1 MNFLIMA
8 GHTLDGQKGSGAV
21 GYIHESVE
29 TRRVGP
35 AVTENLRKLGQK
47 ATYIKLDK
55 PITDSYLYDQV
66 KLANS
71 KGKFDCVVQI
81 HFNAGSRDKDDK
93 QAGTETYYRSSE
105 GKVFAVR
112 VNNKLNELYSK
123 RDTGARNDKPNLY
136 WLKNTNCPAILIEV
150 CFVDDKDDVK
160 VYNDNFDKTCR
171 LIAEGLANKTIQEDK
186 NGWIKDDKGWSYKK
200 DGKWL
205 YGWQKIDDKW
215 YRFNEHGYAL
225 VGWQKVYDKWY
236 YFNEDCSMKTG
247 WIKDNDKWYFLD
259 SSGAMVTGW
268 LKENN
273 KWYYLRS
280 NGAMQTGLLELNNK
294 KYYLKEN
301 GELVVDIDIDH
312 NGEIKNK

>member
-55 PITDSYLYDQV
+55 PITNSYLYDQV

-81 HFNAGSRDKDDK
+81 HFNAGSKDKDDK
-93 QAGTETYYRSSE
+93 QAGTETYYRSSN

-171 LIAEGLANKTIQEDK
+171 LIAEGLANKTIKEDK
-186 NGWIKDDKGWSYKK
+186 GGWVKFEKGWSYKK
-200 DGKWL
+200 SGEWL
-205 YGWQKIDDKW
+205 YGWQEIDNKW

-225 VGWQKVYDKWY
+225 TGWQKVYDKWY
-236 YFNEDCSMKTG
+236 FFNEDCSMKTG
-247 WIKDNDKWYFLD
+247 WLKDKD
-259 SSGAMVTGW
+259 
-268 LKENN
+268 
-273 KWYYLRS
+273 KWYYLKEDGS
-280 NGAMQTGLLELNNK
+280 MATGWIEIKGK
-294 KYYLKEN
+294 KYYLHKNGVMEN
-301 GELVVDIDIDH
+301 KHIDLEGKCYHFTDSGEL
-312 NGEIKNK
+312 IKTTNI

>member
-71 KGKFDCVVQI
+71 KGTFDCVVQI
-81 HFNAGSRDKDDK
+81 HFNAGSSDKDDK
-93 QAGTETYYRSSE
+93 QTGTETYYRSSN

-112 VNNKLNELYSK
+112 VNDKLNKLYRK

-160 VYNDNFDKTCR
+160 IYNNNFDETCR
-171 LIAEGLANKTIQEDK
+171 LIAEGLANKDFADIIEDVEYEVKDEVPEISPTIPATKPKVLNINPKTKSDWVKRLQTHLNSTYRAKLRVDGYVGPATYTAVKNKAIGKKYITKGTLVKLLQEALGGLDID
-186 NGWIKDDKGWSYKK
+186 GSCGPATQARIKEY
-200 DGKWL
+200 
-205 YGWQKIDDKW
+205 Q
-215 YRFNEHGYAL
+215 
-225 VGWQKVYDKWY
+225 
-236 YFNEDCSMKTG
+236 
-247 WIKDNDKWYFLD
+247 KDNKLTVDGSFGPASW
-259 SSGAMVTGW
+259 
-268 LKENN
+268 
-273 KWYYLRS
+273 
-280 NGAMQTGLLELNNK
+280 K
-294 KYYLKEN
+294 KLFN
-301 GELVVDIDIDH
+301 M
-312 NGEIKNK
+312 